1 MFRRALRLLTSVM
14 FNLLPKEEK
23 ATIRREYRVRL
34 AVVVL
39 WFSFVTV
46 IVSSLLLLPA
56 YFLSSQKEKAAL
68 RQAETLTKSVE
79 AAEAANLEKVL
90 VGVKGKLA
98 YVDSEQPPLRLYE
111 LIREVAKR
119 RSEGIAF
126 TTLTVVDA
134 EEEKRRININ
144 GRAST
149 RGAIVAFEKALRGSG
164 LFDRVELPVSSL
176 AKDSNSE
183 FAIDGVG
190 DF

>member
-14 FNLLPKEEK
+14 FNLVPKEEK

-34 AVVVL
+34 GVVVL

-46 IVSSLLLLPA
+46 SVSSLLILHA

-111 LIREVAKR
+111 LIREA
-119 RSEGIAF
+119 A
-126 TTLTVVDA
+126 
-134 EEEKRRININ
+134 
-144 GRAST
+144 
-149 RGAIVAFEKALRGSG
+149 
-164 LFDRVELPVSSL
+164 
-176 AKDSNSE
+176 
-183 FAIDGVG
+183 
-190 DF
+190 